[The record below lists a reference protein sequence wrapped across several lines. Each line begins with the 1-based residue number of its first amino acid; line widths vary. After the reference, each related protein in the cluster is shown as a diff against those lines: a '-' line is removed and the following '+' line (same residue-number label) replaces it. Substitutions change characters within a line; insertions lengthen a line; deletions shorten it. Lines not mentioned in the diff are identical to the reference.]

1 MIPIFLAVV
10 LTILLT
16 PGPTNTLLA
25 SAGAQLGMRRACPL
39 IFIEALGYLS
49 AISFWGYF
57 TGALAQLFPSLP
69 PIIQLMSA
77 FYILYLAL
85 KLWRSSQSHLAL
97 QQGIRQH
104 EVFLATLLNPKALIL
119 ATVVFPIQTWQD
131 MAHYS
136 LYTGLFLMLLVPIAS
151 FWIFLGSL
159 LKSSEGRWFNQRRLQ
174 KVAAIVLFSFAI
186 PLSYSAA
193 TALQN

>member
-1 MIPIFLAVV
+1 MV

-57 TGALAQLFPSLP
+57 TGALAQIFPSLP
-69 PIIQLMSA
+69 PVIQLISA

-85 KLWRSSQSHLAL
+85 KLWRSAQSHLAL
-97 QQGIRQH
+97 EGNIRQH
-104 EVFLATLLNPKALIL
+104 ELFFATLLNPKALIL
-119 ATVVFPIQTWQD
+119 ATVVFPIQAWQD
-131 MAHYS
+131 TAHYS
-136 LYTGLFLMLLVPIAS
+136 LYMGLFIIILIPIAS

-159 LKSSEGRWFNQRRLQ
+159 LKSSQGRWFNQRRLQ
-174 KVAAIVLFSFAI
+174 KVTAIVLFSFAI

-193 TALQN
+193 TALQG